1 VSEAL
6 TLRALWGGPGGGT
19 YALLDRLPRRPDAR
33 VWAYHPADRG
43 RRRVGADSLKLL
55 LIIASSHDG
64 DRLIDTLV
72 SRGLPATKIASRGG
86 FLRRGSVTILSGV
99 DDDNVDIVME
109 LTRRECQMR
118 KELVPTQG
126 LPVFGEVSIGAA
138 PIEVQ
143 VGGATVFVMD
153 VARFEHF

>member
-1 VSEAL
+1 
-6 TLRALWGGPGGGT
+6 LRALL
-19 YALLDRLPRRPDAR
+19 YRLPRRPRAGLRPHQPPDT
-33 VWAYHPADRG
+33 G
-43 RRRVGADSLKLL
+43 RRRRGANSLKLL

-99 DDDNVDIVME
+99 EDDHVDIVLE
-109 LTRRECQMR
+109 LTRRECQTR
-118 KELVPTQG
+118 KELIPTQG
-126 LPVFGEVSIGAA
+126 LPVFGEVSMGAA
-138 PIEVQ
+138 PLEVQ

>member
-1 VSEAL
+1 MIATL

-19 YALLDRLPRRPDAR
+19 NALLDRLPRRPDAR
-33 VWAYHPADRG
+33 VWADQPAHRD
-43 RRRVGADSLKLL
+43 RRRVGANSLKLL

-64 DRLIDTLV
+64 DRLID
-72 SRGLPATKIASRGG
+72 
-86 FLRRGSVTILSGV
+86 TILSGV

-126 LPVFGEVSIGAA
+126 LPVFGEVSVGAA